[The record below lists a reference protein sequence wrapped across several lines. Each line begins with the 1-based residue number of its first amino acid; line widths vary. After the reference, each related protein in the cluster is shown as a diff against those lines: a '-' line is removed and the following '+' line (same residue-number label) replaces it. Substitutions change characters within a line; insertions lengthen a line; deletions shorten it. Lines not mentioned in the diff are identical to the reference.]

1 MPFSAIERKLRI
13 EKQGWEGARR
23 ARQPNALA
31 TNEWGRGGTQERL
44 KNNNSSEARSPG
56 QLQWPLALI
65 FHKKTFT
72 SDTGKAGQQIFQN
85 SS

>member
-1 MPFSAIERKLRI
+1 MPFWAIERKLRI

-23 ARQPNALA
+23 AGQPNALA
-31 TNEWGRGGTQERL
+31 KNEWGRGGNQERL
-44 KNNNSSEARSPG
+44 KNNSSEARSPG

-72 SDTGKAGQQIFQN
+72 RDTGKAGQQIFQN